1 MIWFILYLNK
11 WTWILALLNQKEL
24 IFFFV
29 VTDLSM
35 YSANWLL
42 WERYLNI
49 WRSPKSVCAFVLNSN
64 HERLILR
71 SWTITIKNQIL
82 SFIPFLSHNCI
93 LEIADPCHHRFAFN
107 SLVSQIRHLMRT
119 VVHHIILILL
129 IHLRLIT
136 MVLHYFHVMLWILVL
151 VLINEVLW
159 LFTRLTLKRLS
170 LLHVHFIWLIL
181 LIDSLLRSIILK
193 IMEVLLLNLLLTLET

>member
-1 MIWFILYLNK
+1 
-11 WTWILALLNQKEL
+11 
-24 IFFFV
+24 
-29 VTDLSM
+29 
-35 YSANWLL
+35 
-42 WERYLNI
+42 
-49 WRSPKSVCAFVLNSN
+49 
-64 HERLILR
+64 
-71 SWTITIKNQIL
+71 
-82 SFIPFLSHNCI
+82 
-93 LEIADPCHHRFAFN
+93 
-107 SLVSQIRHLMRT
+107 
-119 VVHHIILILL
+119 
-129 IHLRLIT
+129 